1 MNKVIG
7 HLGDK
12 FSIYLLVFIIGA
24 LLLYYAFGY
33 VPHNQLLLDN
43 YGMRVLDSKAL
54 AISDKYKGYDNAVS
68 SAPISYLS
76 KWFFFSNPEENCLF
90 LKEDFSGAYY
100 SSEPL
105 QDYRPITKT
114 DFVTKARVDPN
125 LIPVKRGP
133 ERKAEIKRIWRDDR
147 GSSYFNYTPSVSFY
161 NGQSPSAEKEK
172 DRKYPLLRTK
182 ISDFTANLKENDF
195 FEDIFLV
202 RAHKCQDC
210 NNDPLQEE
218 IAGYGN
224 FILDESK
231 LGLVEF
237 NLNDS
242 AKNASSGI
250 YQSTFLG
257 KQYKVYYKMIK
268 LRRGL
273 DVYAVGLIPLDVFK
287 AEAKQVSV
295 WFLVFCSLG
304 ALLLV
309 FLFPVLKLF
318 LLSEGERLSTRDI
331 SFGVFSMMLC
341 ACLCFIL
348 SIGFYF
354 FWGLEMERNDE
365 DIKQLAKEISSKAKE
380 ELCTLREALK
390 NKAIFSKQ
398 KIDTTT
404 FKSLIGD
411 YDFNEI
417 FLLESTGFMKSIY
430 RKMKKS
436 QDAKKI
442 EPPDLELFPVT
453 VAERN
458 YFKAIRENGRLDYF
472 LQSINSF
479 ASGNSEV
486 AISAPIECDGQNE
499 YIGVVTTPLQSIL
512 QACVPSPYKFVFLDD
527 KGDVKFHSSWNQIKS
542 ENFLSELENYKHLD
556 TYLKNAISDH
566 VDFTYL
572 RHECR
577 GYTIPVEK
585 NWSVLVYYEKSEIYN
600 MSAQIFIMCLISLF
614 IVVLFCMVLHLLL
627 RADRYNPVLLKTAP
641 FMYAWLNPNNFD
653 QRTWWYLFRINFWI
667 LASEVL
673 GLWAL
678 DSFVSTLLFSLMT
691 ITSAYA
697 LNYLVLGPKPF
708 SNPLIHLF
716 LVMGIL
722 MVFFLAVA
730 PDVSWLLCMPI
741 LACIAIVTRHPRK
754 EKLDL
759 KNIPKISDREK
770 AFLAYRC
777 FMISW
782 LTIVIMGPAVGFLVR
797 HYEHEK
803 LMITYASLIADVQ
816 KVREKMNTS
825 APDVK
830 ELPPYYL
837 KMANYVQKAE
847 PVKSPRCERYDSVYY
862 NQLPQFTF
870 LNGDNTPLQFN
881 YVPDMRDVVISRY
894 GKIVEVSANTNKLG
908 MSGYEIKRQS
918 QVKGAEV
925 KFNRSTGFSAI
936 LVVGL
941 AILFWW
947 VLTTLTQKIFHLP
960 KHAAWKTLPP
970 PEFPWGNI
978 KFEFTNAED
987 GLHLMKGVGSKIKAE
1002 SDALDTNSLE
1012 RWEHEKLILELQ
1024 HEQNDL
1030 YTLYW
1035 NQCTEDEKFFLYDLS
1050 EDGVVNHPDDEVL
1063 KALSQKK
1070 LLRLFPRLEIV
1081 NVSFTNFVRTT
1092 LQKDEIQK
1100 MERQESKDGRWKHT
1114 RVSLIIIIIA
1124 ALAFLSIAEENFF
1137 GRATAVIGSIA
1148 LLLPNLMTL
1157 LGSITRLFT
1166 KSSTPASA

>member
-24 LLLYYAFGY
+24 LMLYYAFGY
-33 VPHNQLLLDN
+33 VPQNQLRLDN
-43 YGMRVLDSKAL
+43 YGIRVLESKAL

-76 KWFFFSNPEENCLF
+76 KWFFYSNPEENCLF
-90 LKEDFSGAYY
+90 LKEDFNGTHY
-100 SSEPL
+100 SNEPL
-105 QDYRPITKT
+105 RHYQGPITKS
-114 DFVTKARVDPN
+114 DFATKARVDPN

-133 ERKAEIKRIWRDDR
+133 ESKAEIKRIWRDDR
-147 GSSYFNYTPSVSFY
+147 GTSYFIYTPSVSFY
-161 NGQSPSAEKEK
+161 DGRSAFTATEE
-172 DRKYPLLRTK
+172 DRRYPLLRTK

-202 RAHKCQDC
+202 RAHKCQEC
-210 NNDPLQEE
+210 KNNSLQEE
-218 IAGYGN
+218 ITGYGN
-224 FILDESK
+224 FILDESE
-231 LGLVEF
+231 LGLVKF
-237 NLNDS
+237 HLNDS

-250 YQSTFLG
+250 YEETILG
-257 KQYKVYYKMIK
+257 KRFKVYYQMVK

-273 DVYAVGLIPLDVFK
+273 DVYVIGLIPLDVFK
-287 AEAKQVSV
+287 AEAKKVSV

-318 LLSEGERLSTRDI
+318 LLSGGERLSTRDI
-331 SFGVFSMMLC
+331 SLGVFSMMLC

-365 DIKQLAKEISSKAKE
+365 DIKYLAKSIQGKAVD
-380 ELCTLREALK
+380 ELK
-390 NKAIFSKQ
+390 IFRSILTNTDICNGDQ
-398 KIDTTT
+398 PIDTKK
-404 FKSLIGD
+404 FLDSIGGHR
-411 YDFNEI
+411 FNEI
-417 FLLESTGFMKSIY
+417 FLLDSTGVMTSLYTDEK
-430 RKMKKS
+430 
-436 QDAKKI
+436 DL
-442 EPPDLELFPVT
+442 PDVALFPVS

-458 YFKAIRENGRLDYF
+458 YFKAIRDNRQMDYY

-479 ASGNSEV
+479 SSGMSEV
-486 AISAPIECDGQNE
+486 AISVPVRNRQNVHKGV
-499 YIGVVTTPLQSIL
+499 IGVVTIPLLSIL
-512 QACVPSPYKFVFLDD
+512 HAGVPSPYKFVLLDD
-527 KGDVKFHSSWNQIKS
+527 SGDVKFHSGWNQIKS
-542 ENFLSELENYKHLD
+542 ENFLRELENYQHVD
-556 TYLKNAISDH
+556 TYLKNEISDY

-577 GYTIPVEK
+577 GYILPVVK
-585 NWSVLVYYEKSEIYN
+585 NWSLLVYYEKAEIYN
-600 MSAQIFIMCLISLF
+600 MSAQIFIMCLLSLF
-614 IVVLFCMVLHLLL
+614 IVVLFCMLLHLLL
-627 RADRYNPVLLKTAP
+627 RSDRYKPVLLKTAP

-653 QRTWWYLFRINFWI
+653 QKTWWYLFRINLWI
-667 LASEVL
+667 LATEVL
-673 GLWAL
+673 GLYIL

-691 ITSAYA
+691 ITSAYV

-708 SNPLIHLF
+708 SRPLIRLS
-716 LVMGIL
+716 LLMGFL
-722 MVFFLAVA
+722 MVFFLVAA
-730 PDVSWLLCMPI
+730 PDVLWMLCIPI
-741 LACIAIVTRHPRK
+741 LACIAFVTRRPRL

-759 KNIPKISDREK
+759 KNIPTVSDSKK

-777 FMISW
+777 FMIAW
-782 LTIVIMGPAVGFLVR
+782 LTIVILGPSIGFLVR

-803 LMITYASLIADVQ
+803 LMTTYASLIVDVQ
-816 KVREKMNTS
+816 KLREKENTN
-825 APDVK
+825 APDSK
-830 ELPPYYL
+830 DHPYYYGL
-837 KMANYVQKAE
+837 SNDVQEIVRQKT
-847 PVKSPRCERYDSVYY
+847 VRCEWSDSIYY

-870 LNGDNTPLQFN
+870 LNGDNIPLQFN
-881 YVPDMRDVVISRY
+881 GVPDMRDVVISRY
-894 GKIVEVSANTNKLG
+894 DNIVEVSANTNKLG
-908 MSGYEIKRQS
+908 MPGYEIKRQS

-925 KFNRSTGFSAI
+925 KFNRSTGLSAI
-936 LVVGL
+936 LVVAL
-941 AILFWW
+941 ALLFWW
-947 VLTTLTQKIFHLP
+947 VLTTLTRKIFHLP

-978 KFEFTNAED
+978 KFEFSNAEH
-987 GLHLMKGVGSKIKAE
+987 GQHLMKGVGSKIKAE

-1063 KALSQKK
+1063 KALSLKK
-1070 LLRLFPRLEIV
+1070 LLRLYPRLEIV
-1081 NVSFTNFVRTT
+1081 NASFANFVRTT
-1092 LQKDEIQK
+1092 LQKEEIQK
-1100 MERQESKDGRWKHT
+1100 MERQEIKDGRWKHM
-1114 RVSLIIIIIA
+1114 RVLLIIIIIA

-1137 GRATAVIGSIA
+1137 GRATALIGSIT

-1157 LGSITRLFT
+1157 LGSITRMFT
-1166 KSSTPASA
+1166 KSPTPANT